1 MKITKPFT
9 KRIIIAVIVG
19 GIITLLTGLLS
30 NQPDLLGVNYW
41 GYPLPW
47 LKQVV
52 YPGTPKVILWDYL
65 ILDWLIWVGIVFCVR
80 YIIDRLLYQAHDS

>member
-1 MKITKPFT
+1 MIITELIK
-9 KRIIIAVIVG
+9 KRLIIIVVKG
-19 GIITLLTGLLS
+19 GIIALLTGFLS

-41 GYPLPW
+41 GYPFPW

-52 YPGTPKVILWDYL
+52 YPGTPKVILWHYL

-80 YIIDRLLYQAHDS
+80 YVFDRLFKTGT